1 MIVIKRD
8 GKKVPFIKGK
18 ITAAIIKAF
27 YEVDSEI
34 KTESSKIAI
43 TSNNS
48 TKKKFLWRKFKI
60 LLKKN

>member
-43 TSNNS
+43 NIGN
-48 TKKKFLWRKFKI
+48 
-60 LLKKN
+60 